1 VPEILVCKVD
11 DLNDGESM
19 RVELDPDDIAIFR
32 VDGQFYATADLC
44 TMRIGRSARNV
55 NSSAMRSSVASIRGD
70 SMSGPA
76 RRPTNL
82 VEPMH

>member
-32 VDGQFYATADLC
+32 VDG
-44 TMRIGRSARNV
+44 
-55 NSSAMRSSVASIRGD
+55 
-70 SMSGPA
+70 
-76 RRPTNL
+76 
-82 VEPMH
+82 